1 MEEKTRF
8 KILCVDGGGIKG
20 LYSAQVLAEIEK
32 AHNVCLSDYF
42 DLICGTSTGGIIA
55 LGVSAGIPMQ
65 DIVGFYQNYGPAIF
79 CSRWKGMGMIGN
91 AILGI
96 RQAMF
101 RSKYS
106 QAPLKNALSSVFKDK
121 TISDSKNLLCIPA
134 YNLTEG
140 KPRIFKFDYDN
151 FNQDNYKTYVDVA
164 LATSAAP
171 TYLPIHTINRTNYV
185 DGGVYA
191 NNPILVGLTEY
202 LFKWADKGMFDGV
215 DILSISSCEKNYGW
229 SPKKK
234 RLSFF
239 KWRETLFDC
248 YSHGQEKIEMM
259 FLEKLKESGALNFDL
274 NIVRIENEK
283 LSGNQEQ
290 IISMDNASND
300 AFDILIP
307 KGRSTGACCKDRE
320 EIKAFFQTKKTIK
333 TEEYGK

>member
-1 MEEKTRF
+1 MEEKQHF

-20 LYSAQVLAEIEK
+20 LYSSQVLAEIEK

-55 LGVSAGIPMQ
+55 LGISAGIPMQ
-65 DIVGFYQNYGPAIF
+65 KIVGFYQDCGPKIF
-79 CSRWKGMGMIGN
+79 RSNWKSLGVLGN
-91 AILGI
+91 VILGI
-96 RQAMF
+96 RQALL

-106 QAPLKNALSSVFKDK
+106 QKALKSALISVFGNK
-121 TISDSKNLLCIPA
+121 TISESKNLLCIPA
-134 YNLTEG
+134 YNLTDG
-140 KPRIFKFDYDN
+140 KPRIFKRDYGCL
-151 FNQDNYKTYVDVA
+151 NQDNDKTYVDVA

-171 TYLPIHTINRTNYV
+171 TYLPIHNVNKTNYI

-202 LFKWADKGMFDGV
+202 LFKWTNKGMFDGV
-215 DILSISSCEKNYGW
+215 DILSISSCDKNYGW
-229 SPKKK
+229 SPRKK

-248 YSHGQEKIEMM
+248 YSHGQEKNEMV
-259 FLEKLKESGALNFDL
+259 FLEKLSKSGALNFDL

-290 IISMDNASND
+290 IISMDNASSR
-300 AFDILIP
+300 ALDILMS
-307 KGRSTGACCKDRE
+307 KGKSTGACNKDRDE
-320 EIKAFFQTKKTIK
+320 VKAFFKTKKIINL
-333 TEEYGK
+333 